1 MLNKSEQDK
10 RNELMLRKPY
20 VAKKLAKINEME
32 ENGEISPIIRL
43 EKVICVISSV
53 LTVQQ
58 NIIWIDIPIKF

>member
-1 MLNKSEQDK
+1 
-10 RNELMLRKPY
+10 MLRKPY

-43 EKVICVISSV
+43 EKVICVISNV
-53 LTVQQ
+53 PTVPQ